1 MDKLTVGTVIEVGA
15 LMGNLSKERVVIMIT
30 TTTTDKVE
38 AQATYYGVVI
48 GDVVGTKNEDGSVKW
63 TFL

>member
-1 MDKLTVGTVIEVGA
+1 MDKLSVGTVIEVGA

-30 TTTTDKVE
+30 ATMADKVDAE
-38 AQATYYGVVI
+38 ATYYGVSI
-48 GDVVGTKNEDGSVKW
+48 GNVVGAKNEDGSVKW